1 MRKSKLALRAETVRT
16 LASRDLAVARGGLPG
31 ISLDSDCW
39 RCTSAIMCPRP
50 SIDIACPTTGNSA
63 RGCTFD

>member
-1 MRKSKLALRAETVRT
+1 MRRLRLRRDTVRV
-16 LASRDLAVARGGLPG
+16 LSSVELRDARGGLPG

-39 RCTSAIMCPRP
+39 HCTSAIGCPQP
-50 SIDIACPTTGNSA
+50 SIDIECPTTGQSA